1 MHMERQVFDR
11 RKTDSDG
18 ELAIKGGNVIER
30 SKGTAVIGRIT
41 VR

>member
-1 MHMERQVFDR
+1 MKRQVFDG

-18 ELAIKGGNVIER
+18 ELAIKGGNVVER
-30 SKGTAVIGRIT
+30 RKGTAVIRRIT